1 MIFWLLIFINNIKIK
16 IKMQTLGELSQS
28 SYKDLQKLCKTNSLK
43 AVGDK
48 NTLILRLTEFFEDQK
63 EVNTVTTSVQK
74 LDIKNSASNLKY
86 TYVNP
91 SETDY
96 VIEESE
102 CILQFGILVSNSIK
116 NSTLVEDDL
125 TYIFNEY
132 NKIYPKC
139 SIKLPRK
146 LTIVCAIITLFKEE
160 IEVGLKKKKTVSQVC
175 DGLIEYAH
183 KISEEYVKKLKSK
196 K

>member
-1 MIFWLLIFINNIKIK
+1 
-16 IKMQTLGELSQS
+16 MQTLGELSQS

-48 NTLILRLTEFFEDQK
+48 NTLILRLTDFFEEQK

-74 LDIKNSASNLKY
+74 LDIKNSTSNFRY
-86 TYVNP
+86 TYINP
-91 SETDY
+91 GETEY

-102 CILQFGILVSNSIK
+102 CILHFGILVSNSIK
-116 NSTLVEDDL
+116 NSNLIEEDL
-125 TYIFNEY
+125 THIFNEY

-139 SIKLPRK
+139 SINLPRK
-146 LTIVCAIITLFKEE
+146 LTIVCAIVALFKEE
-160 IEVGLKKKKTVSQVC
+160 IEVGLKKNKTVSQVC

-183 KISEEYVKKLKSK
+183 KTSEEYVRKLKSK